1 MPLEIFASGRDD
13 PCWSPQA
20 EDPPIRK
27 HSTPGRPLCE
37 TVHAAAANDG
47 PNFQVKITSL
57 PNGLIGGTSCLRGRS
72 HQTLT
77 RHWGD
82 PEPKRSFGSI
92 DLPSSLVTDRVGS
105 VVSSLHCMND
115 PLRRVTW

>member
-27 HSTPGRPLCE
+27 HSTSGRPLCE
-37 TVHAAAANDG
+37 TVHAAAANDE
-47 PNFQVKITSL
+47 PNFQVKDYQPAQWFNWRHEL
-57 PNGLIGGTSCLRGRS
+57 PKALL

-77 RHWGD
+77 RHQGD
-82 PEPKRSFGSI
+82 PEPKRSFRKHSL
-92 DLPSSLVTDRVGS
+92 DCLSALVTDRAMETWYH
-105 VVSSLHCMND
+105 SSIA
-115 PLRRVTW
+115 